1 MGQIVALNRLLK
13 QPQLE
18 GLIASLARSFRALT
32 ELNAS
37 PDCRKA
43 KVQEKPPSERKPLA
57 RYPHFQDGYSQ
68 SGARSPGQLANPG

>member
-1 MGQIVALNRLLK
+1 MGQIVALNRWLK

-43 KVQEKPPSERKPLA
+43 KAQEKPPSERKPLA
-57 RYPHFQDGYSQ
+57 RYQHWT
-68 SGARSPGQLANPG
+68 AKTKAALASRGG

>member
-32 ELNAS
+32 EL
-37 PDCRKA
+37 
-43 KVQEKPPSERKPLA
+43 
-57 RYPHFQDGYSQ
+57 
-68 SGARSPGQLANPG
+68 